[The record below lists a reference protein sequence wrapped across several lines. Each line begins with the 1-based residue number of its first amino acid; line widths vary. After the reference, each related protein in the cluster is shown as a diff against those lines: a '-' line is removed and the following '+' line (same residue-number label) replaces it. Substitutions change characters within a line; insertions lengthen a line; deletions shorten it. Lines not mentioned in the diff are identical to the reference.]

1 MSYDNRRR
9 ERSRSRER
17 DDGSGSSYMNGMR
30 GPAMVNLPQLP
41 AFAMVGSVSSN
52 ILKTA
57 QQAAQEKINRE
68 LFVGNTPPGTSEMLL
83 LQFLNGAMRRVNLCG
98 PHETPILNCRV
109 NTKFAFI
116 ELSSSEMANNA
127 LNLNGIPFLGAVLK
141 VSRPSKYAGP
151 PIPSKTW
158 QELTGQTL
166 PTGAVL
172 DAEQEKI
179 NRELFVGNTTPEMTE
194 QMLRDFLGN
203 AMEQVGLNIMP
214 GNPITA
220 CRVSGKF
227 AFVEL
232 RTPEE
237 AANAL
242 NLNNIPFMGAQLRV
256 GRPSKWNGPPD
267 NHGNWEDIL
276 AKYMSGE
283 LQAGKTAPGEGA
295 AVMSAAATA
304 SGPTPTRVVE
314 LQHMLTHDDLVND
327 DEYNDILEDT
337 REECAQYGQLISV
350 HIPRAGEAG
359 ATKIYLEYSSSDD
372 AAKAVKGL
380 EGRTFDG
387 RLVQATYFDETKF
400 AKKEFMQRG
409 PLSQDQPK
417 PLLTLTTSIHS
428 CFLYASSG
436 RRARSFECKHK

>member
-1 MSYDNRRR
+1 MSHR
-9 ERSRSRER
+9 
-17 DDGSGSSYMNGMR
+17 
-30 GPAMVNLPQLP
+30 QI
-41 AFAMVGSVSSN
+41 SSN
-52 ILKTA
+52 IHKNA

-68 LFVGNTPPGTSEMLL
+68 LFIGNTPPGTSEMLL

-116 ELSSSEMANNA
+116 ELLNAEMANRA

-151 PIPSKTW
+151 PIPTKTW
-158 QELTGQTL
+158 QELTGQAL
-166 PTGAVL
+166 PSGAIV

-194 QMLRDFLGN
+194 RMLAEFLGN

-227 AFVEL
+227 AFIEL
-232 RTPEE
+232 RTPQE

-283 LQAGKTAPGEGA
+283 LQIGNTAPGQVTAAVASPGPGA
-295 AVMSAAATA
+295 ASSFTQAP
-304 SGPTPTRVVE
+304 SRVVE
-314 LQHMLTHDDLVND
+314 LQNMLSEDDLKNP

-337 REECAQYGQLISV
+337 REECAQFGQLISV
-350 HIPRAGEAG
+350 HIPRAGEPG
-359 ATKIYLEYSSSDD
+359 ATKIFLEYASNED
-372 AAKAVKGL
+372 AGNAILGL
-380 EGRTFDG
+380 AGRTFDG
-387 RLVQATYFDETKF
+387 RKVLATFVDEAKF
-400 AKKEFMQRG
+400 ARKDY
-409 PLSQDQPK
+409 S
-417 PLLTLTTSIHS
+417 
-428 CFLYASSG
+428 
-436 RRARSFECKHK
+436 